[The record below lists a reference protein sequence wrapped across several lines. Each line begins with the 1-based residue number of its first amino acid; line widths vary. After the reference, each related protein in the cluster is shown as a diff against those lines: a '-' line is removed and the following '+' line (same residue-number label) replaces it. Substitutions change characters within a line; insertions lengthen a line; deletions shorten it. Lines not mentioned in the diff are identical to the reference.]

1 MPSCANSTPRASGE
15 SDEKRRGVDR
25 TVERDAV
32 PLLDVLYGG
41 ARRMTRNR
49 SGAEDLVQ
57 DTMLLA
63 DR

>member
-1 MPSCANSTPRASGE
+1 
-15 SDEKRRGVDR
+15 
-25 TVERDAV
+25 
-32 PLLDVLYGG
+32 LLDVLYGG

-63 DR
+63 DRQFRQFRDGHLGPC